1 METLIAIITN
11 AHVIDRYYNP
21 KTHST
26 VLPNNVEFVHLC
38 SVTCLSLFRTI
49 YYGFRENFH
58 LFTLK
63 MVLIWISF
71 ECLFVHASD
80 FPLIFILKCFECACV
95 CVCPFWL
102 VLVRIISIRP
112 SVYVRSLSM
121 RNYAVE
127 PYILQVMKF
136 NKPKAI
142 HWFFDEIQFV
152 WNKIRLSL
160 TPGSI
165 LSRSKFRIHIFFFT
179 QPLIN
184 GRIDLLRHIFQ

>member
-1 METLIAIITN
+1 MFRNMPKPIQDNLLWFSREFSFVYIENGANLNFLWMFICSRFRLP
-11 AHVIDRYYNP
+11 IDI
-21 KTHST
+21 HSQ
-26 VLPNNVEFVHLC
+26 VFC
-38 SVTCLSLFRTI
+38 
-49 YYGFRENFH
+49 
-58 LFTLK
+58 
-63 MVLIWISF
+63 
-71 ECLFVHASD
+71 AS
-80 FPLIFILKCFECACV
+80 V

-165 LSRSKFRIHIFFFT
+165 LSRSKFRIHIFFS
-179 QPLIN
+179 LSHW
-184 GRIDLLRHIFQ
+184 LMVE

>member
-1 METLIAIITN
+1 MKTLIAIITN
-11 AHVIDRYYNP
+11 AHAIDRYYNP

-26 VLPNNVEFVHLC
+26 VLPNIVEFVHLC

-80 FPLIFILKCFECACV
+80 FPLIFILKCFV
-95 CVCPFWL
+95 RVCPFWL
-102 VLVRIISIRP
+102 VLVCIISIRP

-121 RNYAVE
+121 RIYAVE

-142 HWFFDEIQFV
+142 HWFFYKIQFD

-165 LSRSKFRIHIFFFT
+165 LSRSKFQIHIFFS
-179 QPLIN
+179 LS
-184 GRIDLLRHIFQ
+184 ID